1 MVTKI
6 FIHLLQ
12 ASSIRCLLKLE
23 VKKFYFL
30 DGEQRMLLKRFG
42 KFNQKQKE
50 RKLEAT
56 KILDRNKGEAIKL
69 SK

>member
-1 MVTKI
+1 
-6 FIHLLQ
+6 
-12 ASSIRCLLKLE
+12 
-23 VKKFYFL
+23 
-30 DGEQRMLLKRFG
+30 MLLKRFG